1 MAEAALRKLDR
12 DLPRIDMY
20 APELRARLLAQRAG
34 MPSPRAKAKPAKT
47 EPPPDGVLAM
57 LKSARMMLAAATADR
72 ELAARTLADARAR
85 ADSIVAEAELSA
97 DIVSK
102 VGPALPSI
110 ARIQNAVSERYGISL
125 AAMLGPGMSTDLVTA
140 RYEAIR
146 RAHAARPDLS
156 PGKLAKLFR
165 RDRTVILRAIA
176 GKGPKP

>member
-34 MPSPRAKAKPAKT
+34 MPAPRAKAKPAKT
-47 EPPPDGVLAM
+47 EPADDTLAL
-57 LKSARMMLAAATADR
+57 LKAARMMLAAATADR

-110 ARIQNAVSERYGISL
+110 ARIQNTVAERYGISL
-125 AAMLGPGMSTDLVTA
+125 AAMLGPGMSVDLVTA